1 MSKMRERED
10 ETVGGCFYL
19 AKVGSEIYHFHRKSD
34 ECPPAAKKK
43 KKVHTHAC
51 ARTHTHADYVAGS
64 LQLTVSPSEGV
75 STFGPAEKEGIGVGK
90 SVPRV
95 SGLQYPHVSLRTL
108 GPAT

>member
-1 MSKMRERED
+1 MSSCSK
-10 ETVGGCFYL
+10 
-19 AKVGSEIYHFHRKSD
+19 
-34 ECPPAAKKK
+34 KKK

-51 ARTHTHADYVAGS
+51 ARTHTHTDYVAGS